1 MSVAVSS
8 PTTTRTRPRLG
19 IRDFL
24 RRNSYVVALIL
35 AIVLLVANLMVQSD
49 FGWVQQFATFAPL
62 AIAAMASTPAILSG
76 RGGFDLSISPLMTLC
91 SCVFIVFL
99 IPNGLGDPLTAIP
112 IVLLIGAAVGGV
124 NGLLIVFLRVPP
136 MVVTLAMYFVLIGVN
151 LKLIPT
157 PQSVTGTWVSYLA
170 GTVGPIPGGL
180 VTIAVVVV
188 IWVALGFIP
197 YRRLLYAVG
206 SDDAAAFSSGV
217 NVSAI
222 RVVAYVLGGLFAA
235 IGSFALVGLVSS
247 ADASQS
253 SAYTLIAVAA
263 VALGGTS
270 LVGGR
275 GGVIGSLIGAAVIYL
290 LQSLLS
296 GLQVSP
302 TWLQFIYGVMLVLS
316 VVIGALLTL
325 KKKESA

>member
-1 MSVAVSS
+1 MTTAVAAISD
-8 PTTTRTRPRLG
+8 TRAPRKTG
-19 IRDFL
+19 VRDFL
-24 RRNSYVVALIL
+24 RANSYIVALL
-35 AIVLLVANLMVQSD
+35 LSIVLLVANLFVQSD

-112 IVLLIGAAVGGV
+112 IVLLIGAGVGAV
-124 NGLLIVFLRVPP
+124 NGILIVFLRVPP

-151 LKLIPT
+151 LKLLPT

-180 VTIAVVVV
+180 LTIAVAVL
-188 IWVALGFIP
+188 IWLALAVIP

-222 RVVAYVLGGLFAA
+222 RIVAYALGGLFAA

-253 SAYTLIAVAA
+253 SSYTLIAVAA

-302 TWLQFIYGVMLVLS
+302 TWLQFIYGVMLVVS
-316 VVIGALLTL
+316 VVVGALLTL

>member
-1 MSVAVSS
+1 MTVAITE
-8 PTTTRTRPRLG
+8 TTQERTRPRTGL
-19 IRDFL
+19 RDFV
-24 RRNSYVVALIL
+24 RRNSYIVALLL
-35 AIVLLVANLMVQSD
+35 AVILLVANLIVQPD

-99 IPNGLGDPLTAIP
+99 IPNGLGDPLAAIP
-112 IVLLIGAAVGGV
+112 IVLLLGAAVGTINGV
-124 NGLLIVFLRVPP
+124 LIVFLRVPA

-170 GTVGPIPGGL
+170 GTVGPVPGGL
-180 VTIAVVVV
+180 LTIGIVVA

-222 RVVAYVLGGLFAA
+222 RIVAYALGGLFAA

-296 GLQVSP
+296 GMQVSP

-316 VVIGALLTL
+316 VVIGALLTM

>member
-1 MSVAVSS
+1 MTVAITE
-8 PTTTRTRPRLG
+8 TTQERTRPRTGL
-19 IRDFL
+19 RDFV
-24 RRNSYVVALIL
+24 RRNSYIVALLL
-35 AIVLLVANLMVQSD
+35 AVILLVANLVVQPD

-99 IPNGLGDPLTAIP
+99 IPNGLGDPLAAIP
-112 IVLLIGAAVGGV
+112 IVLLLGAAVGTINGV
-124 NGLLIVFLRVPP
+124 LIVFLRVPA

-170 GTVGPIPGGL
+170 GTVGPVPGGL
-180 VTIAVVVV
+180 VTIGIVVA

-217 NVSAI
+217 SVSAI
-222 RVVAYVLGGLFAA
+222 RIVAYALGGLFAA

-296 GLQVSP
+296 GMQVSP

-316 VVIGALLTL
+316 VVIGALLTM

>member
-1 MSVAVSS
+1 MTVAITE
-8 PTTTRTRPRLG
+8 TTQERTRPRTGL
-19 IRDFL
+19 RDFV
-24 RRNSYVVALIL
+24 RRNSYIVALLL
-35 AIVLLVANLMVQSD
+35 AVILLVANLVVQPD

-99 IPNGLGDPLTAIP
+99 IPNGLGDPLAAIP
-112 IVLLIGAAVGGV
+112 IVLLLGAAVGTINGV
-124 NGLLIVFLRVPP
+124 LIVFLRVPA

-170 GTVGPIPGGL
+170 GTVGPVPGGL
-180 VTIAVVVV
+180 VTIGIVVA

-222 RVVAYVLGGLFAA
+222 RIVAYALGGLFAA

-296 GLQVSP
+296 GMQVSP

-316 VVIGALLTL
+316 VVIGALLTM

>member
-1 MSVAVSS
+1 MTVAVAAKQDA
-8 PTTTRTRPRLG
+8 PMRTRVG
-19 IRDFL
+19 MRDFL

-35 AIVLLVANLMVQSD
+35 AIILLLANLMVQAD
-49 FGWVQQFATFAPL
+49 FGWVQQLATFAPL

-99 IPNGLGDPLTAIP
+99 IPNGLGDPLAPIP
-112 IVLLIGAAVGGV
+112 IVLIIGAAVGAV
-124 NGLLIVFLRVPP
+124 NGILIVFLRVPP

-170 GTVGPIPGGL
+170 GTVGPIPGGVL
-180 VTIAVVVV
+180 TIGVVVV
-188 IWVALGFIP
+188 IWIALGLIP

-217 NVSAI
+217 NVGAI
-222 RVVAYVLGGLFAA
+222 RIVAYALGGLFAG

-316 VVIGALLTL
+316 VVIGALLTM